1 MKPRPRPHLGLFD
14 PDPRLPAGY
23 WRSLAPGTER
33 VEIEIGSGDGG
44 FLLGAARQDPRTL
57 FVGFENRPGRA
68 CKIGPGPNVKV
79 LELDARWVVSNILA
93 AGSIDAFHVY
103 FPDPWWKKRHHKR
116 RLFTDEFCA
125 GLRSSMSAEAKAFL
139 MTDVESQFADID
151 QRLHTAGLE
160 RRHWARD
167 DDATEAMGSYER
179 KYRRQGRRLYQASY
193 AARPGSG

>member
-14 PDPRLPAGY
+14 PDPRLPTGY
-23 WRSLAPGTER
+23 WRSLAPGTKR

-44 FLLGAARQDPRTL
+44 FLLGAARQEPRTL
-57 FVGFENRPGRA
+57 FVGFESRPGRA

-79 LELDARWVVSNILA
+79 LELDARWVVINILA

-125 GLRSSMSAEAKAFL
+125 GLRSSMSAEARVFL
-139 MTDVESQFADID
+139 MTDVESQFANID
-151 QRLHTAGLE
+151 PHPNIFHPREHRNEWSLHLIVEPKHRTFFKDLKQD
-160 RRHWARD
+160 RN
-167 DDATEAMGSYER
+167 EAVDR
-179 KYRRQGRRLYQASY
+179 
-193 AARPGSG
+193 

>member
-1 MKPRPRPHLGLFD
+1 
-14 PDPRLPAGY
+14 
-23 WRSLAPGTER
+23 
-33 VEIEIGSGDGG
+33 
-44 FLLGAARQDPRTL
+44 
-57 FVGFENRPGRA
+57 
-68 CKIGPGPNVKV
+68 
-79 LELDARWVVSNILA
+79 
-93 AGSIDAFHVY
+93 
-103 FPDPWWKKRHHKR
+103 HHKR

-125 GLRSSMSAEAKAFL
+125 GLRSSMSAEARAFL